1 MFGTAQFTEGDIL
14 GPTNNNNENGD
25 VHSDDDED
33 EGGTNSHK
41 TLRDLM
47 SEGKVVRRSS
57 PGDGDGVDA
66 VKAKMEE
73 VMGVGDVDKM
83 DLMVNSARKHASR
96 NPGVLI
102 EALENKIK
110 QLVR

>member
-1 MFGTAQFTEGDIL
+1 
-14 GPTNNNNENGD
+14 
-25 VHSDDDED
+25 
-33 EGGTNSHK
+33 
-41 TLRDLM
+41 M
-47 SEGKVVRRSS
+47 SQGKVVRRSS
-57 PGDGDGVDA
+57 ARDGVEA

-83 DLMVNSARKHASR
+83 DLMVNSARKHVSK

-110 QLVR
+110 QLVCIRPSH